1 MFTQKINSKQL
12 ILYLLCIAG
21 ILVSMY
27 LSYTKVTSSS
37 IVCGYEGCNKVQ
49 ASKYSEIFGIPMG
62 FFGIG
67 FYFVLFALINKNKT
81 KLVKYLLL
89 WGIIYSTYLTY
100 LELFV
105 IKAICAWCV
114 SSFVIIILLSILV
127 FTNKGT
133 LPNNVQ
139 EPK

>member
-1 MFTQKINSKQL
+1 MFTQKTNSKQT
-12 ILYLLCIAG
+12 ILYMLCIAG

-67 FYFVLFALINKNKT
+67 FYFVLFALLNKGKA
-81 KLVKYLLL
+81 KLAKYLLL
-89 WGIIYSTYLTY
+89 WGIAYSSYLTY
-100 LELFV
+100 LEIFV

-127 FTNKGT
+127 FTSKGT
-133 LPNNVQ
+133 LPENAQ
-139 EPK
+139 ESK

>member
-21 ILVSMY
+21 ILISMY

-49 ASKYSEIFGIPMG
+49 SSKYSEIFGIPMG

-67 FYFVLFALINKNKT
+67 FYFTLFALLNKGKT
-81 KLVKYLLL
+81 KLAKYLLL
-89 WGIIYSTYLTY
+89 WGLVYSTYLTY
-100 LELFV
+100 LEIFV

-133 LPNNVQ
+133 LPNNAQ